1 MVVNVRS
8 AVSVGLI
15 WLAAVAGVSGTAWIA
30 INRAGR
36 DITDGSV
43 NSQSPLTVVNAP
55 VATTPGIG
63 ATSTEVTTS
72 PTAEPERPTTPEP
85 SATPSSPVAPAPS
98 VSPTSATGPGPGPS
112 RARDGTFSATGGQV
126 TVRCTGGTIQLR
138 IAQPN
143 DTWRVEVGSAG
154 PQEVHVTFMHG
165 GEEGGVGTQVT
176 AVCAG
181 GAPAFS
187 VTGDN

>member
-1 MVVNVRS
+1 VRS
-8 AVSVGLI
+8 AVGVAMI

-30 INRAGR
+30 IDRAGR

-43 NSQSPLTVVNAP
+43 SSLSQLTVVNAP
-55 VATTPGIG
+55 AATTPGIG

-72 PTAEPERPTTPEP
+72 PTAKPERSTTPEP
-85 SATPSSPVAPAPS
+85 SATRRSPVAPAPS
-98 VSPTSATGPGPGPS
+98 AAVPGPTS
-112 RARDGTFSATGGQV
+112 ARDGTFRATGGQV
-126 TVRCTGGTIQLR
+126 TVRCTGGTIRLR
-138 IAQPN
+138 IAQPD

-154 PQEVHVTFMHG
+154 PQEVHVTFMRG

-181 GAPAFS
+181 GAPAFRVAS
-187 VTGDN
+187 DS